1 MSHLKP
7 PSHAILALALVL
19 AVSACS
25 ETPTPDANGPAPV
38 AAGSAAADVQ
48 AAREAHEAPP
58 AAVAAQPHEAPPGAA
73 AAQPGHPMVGPM
85 PTLGGGMQ
93 ALAELCGGSD
103 AAELRSLKQQQREL
117 AIQSGMSGAQ
127 FDADYDKGYNDTVA
141 RIRQGTPAER
151 EKACAQMR
159 ELEEFGRQMEQRE
172 AARQG

>member
-38 AAGSAAADVQ
+38 AAASAAADVQ
-48 AAREAHEAPP
+48 AAGEA
-58 AAVAAQPHEAPPGAA
+58 HEAPPGAA

>member
-7 PSHAILALALVL
+7 PSHALLALALVL

-48 AAREAHEAPP
+48 AAGEAHEAPP
-58 AAVAAQPHEAPPGAA
+58 AAV

-103 AAELRSLKQQQREL
+103 AAELRSLKQKQREL